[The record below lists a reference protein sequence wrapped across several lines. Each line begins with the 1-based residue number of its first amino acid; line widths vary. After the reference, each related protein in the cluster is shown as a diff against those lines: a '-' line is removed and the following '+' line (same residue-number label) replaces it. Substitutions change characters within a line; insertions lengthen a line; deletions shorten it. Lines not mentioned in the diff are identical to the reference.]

1 MQKRILSLLVLLMTA
16 VTGAW
21 ADETPL
27 LTIESKDYTSFKSGS
42 KTFDD
47 KVTVTFSNSVSNDG
61 DEWGWYSGEGEGY
74 TLTVTAAEGYTIT
87 RVKFYNNSDSASDE
101 DAPFEAIFVD
111 NYYEGLVTEVNGTS
125 LGAGGVNKIEVYGY
139 ETTGAGATNYTT
151 LAVGDVI
158 KVGDT
163 FSPTAE
169 SEGAFNNNGVE
180 NGETCTLIRADV
192 DNDNNVTE
200 KTDGAYYVFKSDSGW
215 NPYIHFEKAFAVT
228 AISDGLEVTNIENI
242 KGKLMYTLAL
252 HESAAPVAVTG
263 VTLSPTSASL
273 TVGDAVALTAAVA
286 PADATDK
293 KVKWSLAAGT
303 DKVKLYKDADC
314 NTEVGTEATD
324 VLTVYAKGIAAGE
337 ATVKVE
343 SNADATKSAT
353 CTVTAV
359 AKTWTSGDCTVT
371 FSDGVMTVSGTGAM
385 ADYADYNYTPWSS
398 YDVETIVIESGVTS
412 IGKFAL
418 SRFRN
423 LESVSIP
430 ASVTS
435 IGERAFENCGS
446 EATALTVSFAEG
458 STPLTIGE
466 SAFEYSNLKSIDIP
480 NRVTSIGNSAFY
492 NCSKLESVSIPASVT
507 SIGEEA
513 FENCGSNA
521 TALTV
526 SFAEGST
533 PLTIGESAFYNANL
547 KSIDIPNRVTSIG
560 NYAFQ
565 SCSNLESVSIPASVT
580 SIGERAFCYCSKL
593 AKVSIYAPSL
603 TTYGADAFK
612 YNATGRKI
620 YVLPKAVDT
629 YKAGWPDYAA
639 DIEAMP
645 GYGYTVTLKSGTEDA
660 TKWQGKAD
668 TGDYQAL
675 PLTGV
680 EAGTAVTVKYFGT
693 KKVESVK
700 AVKNLGHALSASAV
714 GEIVGTDGKA
724 YAVADK
730 DNLPEGVTAVA
741 MIAYVS
747 GSNGLAIALADESAM
762 EWAQAK
768 STCEGKDA
776 IGGNSWKLPSQEE
789 WNQMF
794 SANGGSYTGLNNALA
809 AAGGESSKLQEW
821 EEYWSSSSYDGQNA
835 RVVTFK
841 SGAVSWGVTYKE
853 SNDRFRACLAF

>member
-1 MQKRILSLLVLLMTA
+1 MSKNKLLLL
-16 VTGAW
+16 
-21 ADETPL
+21 
-27 LTIESKDYTSFKSGS
+27 
-42 KTFDD
+42 
-47 KVTVTFSNSVSNDG
+47 
-61 DEWGWYSGEGEGY
+61 
-74 TLTVTAAEGYTIT
+74 
-87 RVKFYNNSDSASDE
+87 
-101 DAPFEAIFVD
+101 
-111 NYYEGLVTEVNGTS
+111 
-125 LGAGGVNKIEVYGY
+125 
-139 ETTGAGATNYTT
+139 
-151 LAVGDVI
+151 
-158 KVGDT
+158 
-163 FSPTAE
+163 
-169 SEGAFNNNGVE
+169 
-180 NGETCTLIRADV
+180 
-192 DNDNNVTE
+192 
-200 KTDGAYYVFKSDSGW
+200 
-215 NPYIHFEKAFAVT
+215 
-228 AISDGLEVTNIENI
+228 
-242 KGKLMYTLAL
+242 LAL
-252 HESAAPVAVTG
+252 
-263 VTLSPTSASL
+263 L
-273 TVGDAVALTAAVA
+273 LTAATG
-286 PADATDK
+286 PAWAQ
-293 KVKWSLAAGT
+293 GP
-303 DKVKLYKDADC
+303 
-314 NTEVGTEATD
+314 
-324 VLTVYAKGIAAGE
+324 
-337 ATVKVE
+337 
-343 SNADATKSAT
+343 
-353 CTVTAV
+353 
-359 AKTWTSGDCTVT
+359 WTSGACTVT

-435 IGERAFENCGS
+435 IGE
-446 EATALTVSFAEG
+446 
-458 STPLTIGE
+458 
-466 SAFEYSNLKSIDIP
+466 
-480 NRVTSIGNSAFY
+480 
-492 NCSKLESVSIPASVT
+492 
-507 SIGEEA
+507 EA
-513 FENCGSNA
+513 FENCGSYA
-521 TALTV
+521 EALTV

-603 TTYGADAFK
+603 TTYGAAAFDD
-612 YNATGRKI
+612 NATGRKI